1 MSEPRTSQ
9 DLFNKVADIIDFTP
23 EKYNQGVWGNAGT
36 KYIGREDPTY
46 IEWDNMSWEHDSL
59 DVKSSDLKEDT
70 RVDDAC
76 GTQACVAGWACLLSG
91 FHPTM
96 VEIELDEDSDKWAG
110 SILNRVSSMFA
121 DAQKQL
127 KEGGL
132 RSIFTKKL
140 GFNYN
145 VMCDKPNVNTPINF
159 DSISNRLLQMEDI
172 PREGIEVDGNMFY
185 RPDALGAELLNLDGG
200 EAGTLFD
207 GDYTWEADD
216 LRMIGKGADI
226 DDLLNEKHSENWCHN
241 CDVEI
246 EDCECDY
253 AKLV

>member
-1 MSEPRTSQ
+1 MTEPRTSQ
-9 DLFNKVADIIDFTP
+9 DLFNKVADIIDFSP
-23 EKYNQGVWGNAGT
+23 HKYNQGVWGNAGT
-36 KYIGREDPTY
+36 KYVANDPAY
-46 IEWDNMSWEHDSL
+46 VMWD
-59 DVKSSDLKEDT
+59 DVTMESDNINVEPKDLLEEN

-91 FHPTM
+91 YHPTM
-96 VEIELDEDSDKWAG
+96 VEMELEDDNDKWAG

-121 DAQKQL
+121 DAQQQL

-172 PREGIEVDGNMFY
+172 PHEGIEVDGNMFY

-216 LRMIGKGADI
+216 LRRIGKGEDI
-226 DDLLNEKHSENWCHN
+226 DDMLNEKWGEGNWCHE
-241 CDVEI
+241 CDNHES
-246 EDCECDY
+246 DCEC
-253 AKLV
+253 

>member
-1 MSEPRTSQ
+1 MEPRTSQ
-9 DLFNKVADIIDFTP
+9 DLFNKVADIIDFSP
-23 EKYNQGVWGNAGT
+23 HKYNQGVWGNAGT
-36 KYIGREDPTY
+36 KYIGHDPSY
-46 IEWDNMSWEHDSL
+46 IEWDNMSYEREELSVGDL
-59 DVKSSDLKEDT
+59 DLKEDT

-96 VEIELDEDSDKWAG
+96 VEMELDEESDRRAG
-110 SILNRVSSMFA
+110 SIVDRVSSMFTTS
-121 DAQKQL
+121 KNNL
-127 KEGGL
+127 MSLFG
-132 RSIFTKKL
+132 KKL

-145 VMCDKPNVNTPINF
+145 VMCDKINVDTPINPNT
-159 DSISNRLLQMEDI
+159 DRLLQMEDI
-172 PREGIEVDGNMFY
+172 EYEGISIGGNMFY
-185 RPDALGAELLNLDGG
+185 RPDALGAMLLNLDGG